1 VFPPDAFR
9 SCGLAKLLFSVWISE
24 GFRMSRGKWILIAI
38 LAIII
43 GVIAWRLLHRTA
55 GASGDQGNAPV
66 PVTVVPA
73 VSENVPVYLTAN
85 GTVQALNTVT
95 VLPQVGG
102 KLLKLDFTEGQP
114 VKKGDVIAEI
124 DPRTVQAQYEQA
136 LAKKAQDAAQLAT
149 AQANFKRSEQPQY
162 KQYVAEIDRI
172 TQANNVRQFSAAV
185 DADNAAA
192 QDAKVQLDYTRVLAP
207 IDGLAGI
214 RQVDPGNVITTTT
227 PIVVITELQ
236 PINVIYTLAGKYLD
250 QVRAAQAQSPLPVVV
265 TDPTTGK
272 LTASG
277 GVLKVVDNQID
288 PNTSTFKLKAEFPNA
303 ADELWPGQFVN
314 LRMQVGTVQ
323 NGLVVPTAAVQRGPN
338 GDFVYLV
345 VNGMGA
351 ANAASASTAA
361 TPRHHH
367 WSGGGNGASA
377 NAGAGNAGGA
387 TVRMQPVTV
396 IGEADDTHELIGSG
410 LKAGDRVVTEGQF
423 RLKEGS
429 RITPMNPGE
438 EPKAPTAAE
447 IKKAAQQGS
456 GRGRRGG

>member
-1 VFPPDAFR
+1 
-9 SCGLAKLLFSVWISE
+9 
-24 GFRMSRGKWILIAI
+24 MSRGKWIVIAI

-43 GVIAWRLLHRTA
+43 GVIAWRLTHRTA
-55 GASGDQGNAPV
+55 GNSGDEGNAPV

-124 DPRTVQAQYEQA
+124 DPRTLQAQYDQA
-136 LAKKAQDAAQLAT
+136 LAKKAQDAAQLGT
-149 AQANFKRSEQPQY
+149 AQSTLRRSEDPKY
-162 KQYVAEIDRI
+162 KQYVAEIDRV
-172 TQANNVRQFSAAV
+172 TQRNNVRQFGAAV
-185 DADNAAA
+185 EADAAA
-192 QDAKVQLDYTRVLAP
+192 ARDAQVQLDYSKVLAP

-227 PIVVITELQ
+227 PIVVITQLH
-236 PINVIYTLAGKYLD
+236 PINVIFTLAGKYLD
-250 QVRAAQAQSPLPVVV
+250 QVRSAQAQSPLPVVV
-265 TDPTTGK
+265 TDPATGK
-272 LTASG
+272 ITASG

-303 ADELWPGQFVN
+303 SSELWPGQFVN
-314 LRMQVGTVQ
+314 LRMQIGTVQ

-338 GDFVYLV
+338 GDYVYLV
-345 VNGMGA
+345 VNGSNAPGV
-351 ANAASASTAA
+351 AASAG
-361 TPRHHH
+361 TPSQRHRH
-367 WSGGGNGASA
+367 GGNGA
-377 NAGAGNAGGA
+377 NARGNAS
-387 TVRMQPVTV
+387 TVKMQSVTV
-396 IGEADDTHELIGSG
+396 TGEADDTHEMIGSG
-410 LKAGDRVVTEGQF
+410 LKPGDRVVTEGQF

-429 RITPMNPGE
+429 TVQPMQPGE

-447 IKKAAQQGS
+447 IKKAAQQGG

>member
-1 VFPPDAFR
+1 
-9 SCGLAKLLFSVWISE
+9 
-24 GFRMSRGKWILIAI
+24 MSRGKWIAIAVVV
-38 LAIII
+38 
-43 GVIAWRLLHRTA
+43 VIVAVLAWRLTHRPS
-55 GASGDQGNAPV
+55 GYASDESNAPV
-66 PVTVVPA
+66 PVTVVP
-73 VSENVPVYLTAN
+73 VVRENVPVYLTAN

-124 DPRTVQAQYEQA
+124 DPRTVQAQYDQA

-192 QDAKVQLDYTRVLAP
+192 QDPKVQLDYTRVLAP

-314 LRMQVGTVQ
+314 LRMQ
-323 NGLVVPTAAVQRGPN
+323 
-338 GDFVYLV
+338 
-345 VNGMGA
+345 
-351 ANAASASTAA
+351 
-361 TPRHHH
+361 
-367 WSGGGNGASA
+367 
-377 NAGAGNAGGA
+377 
-387 TVRMQPVTV
+387 
-396 IGEADDTHELIGSG
+396 
-410 LKAGDRVVTEGQF
+410 
-423 RLKEGS
+423 
-429 RITPMNPGE
+429 
-438 EPKAPTAAE
+438 
-447 IKKAAQQGS
+447 
-456 GRGRRGG
+456 